1 MPFAVAS
8 RREARAFTLLCCV
21 AVIVVLYLARDI
33 LLPFA
38 LAILL
43 SFLLAPVAT
52 QLERWKFPRLLAIL
66 LVVAI
71 CFSGLGILGSIV
83 VNELYEVAD
92 RLPEYRA
99 NILNKVE
106 VFRSDGGG
114 VFGKVTDVVEEVREA
129 ATPADSASDQET
141 PEPSSSADAEQRARP
156 VLVEVVDRVSVTE
169 IARRALGPILSPLG
183 MIAIVIVLVVFM
195 LLKREDLRN
204 RLIHLMGAKQL
215 NVTTQALDDAGSRLG
230 RYLGMQLLINSA
242 YGVVIAVG
250 LYFIGLPNPLL
261 WGALT
266 TVLRFVP
273 FVGPWIAAVL
283 PIAISLAIFDGWT
296 RPVLVLSLF
305 LLNELVS
312 NNVLE
317 PWLYGTS
324 TGISSMGILV
334 SAAFWTW
341 LWGPVGLV
349 MATPLTVCL
358 TTLGRYVPQLAFLNT
373 LLSDQEALSPDERL
387 YQRLLASDPED
398 AVEVAE
404 DYLEQ
409 NSLAALYDAVLI
421 PALSLAEQDRHGGA
435 LDEFKQRLVLDTIRE
450 LVDDLGARAARE
462 AVAEQESHRAD
473 ATAAR
478 IVTAQDV
485 AVMCLPARDEADEI
499 AGIMLAQLLEARGVR
514 VLTLPAKAPISEV
527 LAEVAA
533 QSAGVVCVSAL
544 PPFAA
549 MHAHYLCKRLRPTFP
564 KARIVVGLWHPVGG
578 TKKAEGRLAA
588 TGIDKFVTTLADATE
603 QLATMASAHRL
614 GQTDT
619 LSPRR

>member
-1 MPFAVAS
+1 MPFAVAP

-21 AVIVVLYLARDI
+21 AVIIALYLAREI

-52 QLERWKFPRLLAIL
+52 RLERWKFPRLLAIL
-66 LVVAI
+66 LVVGI

-114 VFGKVTDVVEEVREA
+114 VFGKVTDVVEDVREA
-129 ATPADSASDQET
+129 ATPADSDQET

-169 IARRALGPILSPLG
+169 ITRRALGPILSPLG

-204 RLIHLMGAKQL
+204 RLIHLIGAKQL

-409 NSLAALYDAVLI
+409 NSLAALYDAVLL

-450 LVDDLGARAARE
+450 LVDDLGARAARD
-462 AVAEQESHRAD
+462 AVAEQESDRAD
-473 ATAAR
+473 ATAAT

-514 VLTLPAKAPISEV
+514 VLTLPAKATISEV

-549 MHAHYLCKRLRPTFP
+549 MHAHYLCKRLRRTFP
-564 KARIVVGLWHPVGG
+564 EARIVVGIWHPVGS